1 MALVLFHLAVLTVFA
16 TEPTH
21 APLDAVVLVQQG
33 STTCAGAIIDSA
45 GRVATAYHCVAPG
58 GRPRVTTRT
67 GLEAVGRVSAVRT
80 RQDLAVIEVP
90 ALAGQPSIPLRERP
104 PVVGEAVFA
113 LGHPYGVRQ
122 PYGFLEGT
130 LRWSMTEGIVSAV
143 GPSAVQISAPVNPGN
158 SGGPIVD
165 AEGQL
170 IGVVSRKSAGGE
182 GLGFGGLGLS
192 DLLQADRRGLGAFG
206 GTLGASVFLTTLE
219 AGAGSLSLGVRP
231 EVAFRDRVLVS
242 AAVGLSPGAKWGAVR
257 FGETRWVES
266 EARLSVRQRL
276 FSGPYTTRV
285 DAWVSW
291 ATVVR
296 LTGRVEQGRVAVTR
310 EAEPAPFLGGT
321 LSVGRSGFE
330 MGVSPT
336 TGALTASFVY
346 RWPGVMSVF

>member
-1 MALVLFHLAVLTVFA
+1 MALVLFHLAALAVFA
-16 TEPTH
+16 TEPSN
-21 APLDAVVLVQQG
+21 APLDAVVLIQQG
-33 STTCAGAIIDSA
+33 STTCAGAIIDPE

-58 GRPRVTTRT
+58 GRPRVTTRS
-67 GLEAVGRVSAVRT
+67 GLQATGRVRVVRT
-80 RQDLAVIEVP
+80 RQDLAVLDVP
-90 ALAGQPSIPLRERP
+90 ALAGQPWIALRERP
-104 PVVGEAVFA
+104 PTVGEAVFA
-113 LGHPYGVRQ
+113 LGHPYGVRP

-165 AEGQL
+165 ANGQL

-192 DLLQADRRGLGAFG
+192 ELLETDPRGLGAFG

-219 AGAGSLSLGVRP
+219 AGAGSLAMGVRP

-242 AAVGLSPGAKWGAVR
+242 ASLGVSPGSKWAAVR

-266 EARLSVRQRL
+266 EARLAVRQRL
-276 FSGPYTTRV
+276 FSGPYTSRI

-291 ATVVR
+291 ATVVH
-296 LTGRVEQGRVAVTR
+296 LSGRVAQGRVSVTR
-310 EAEPAPFLGGT
+310 EAKPAPFLGGT
-321 LSVGRSGFE
+321 LFVGRSGFE
-330 MGVSPT
+330 MAVSPT
-336 TGALTASFVY
+336 TGALTASLVY